1 MRLVCYQNCI
11 FFVYNLHGFGVGGG
25 VKTQKSGFCTH
36 QVLLCLAVRWMCI
49 FLVCRKEILPSSPA
63 THEARCQPLASVPPA
78 PSRHISEVLFEAH
91 RVESG
96 CVRRGGISFP
106 SETYTPSDPDGGRIC
121 CAKGLLRGIFHV
133 HFIMPK
139 LTVVTSYTLNSYLS
153 FLKFHILFFV

>member
-11 FFVYNLHGFGVGGG
+11 VFVHNLHGFWGI
-25 VKTQKSGFCTH
+25 KTQKSSFYTH
-36 QVLLCLAVRWMCI
+36 QVLLYLAVRWMCI
-49 FLVCRKEILPSSPA
+49 FLICRKEILPSSPA
-63 THEARCQPLASVPPA
+63 THEAHRQPLASVPPA
-78 PSRHISEVLFEAH
+78 SSRHISEMLFEAH
-91 RVESG
+91 CAESG

-121 CAKGLLRGIFHV
+121 CAKGLLQGIFHV

-153 FLKFHILFFV
+153 FLKFRILFFL